1 MAQEDSLHLIEH
13 YREIAQLAERMLCA
27 ARRADWDDV
36 RHQERTIRHVAD
48 CLGRSRA
55 TRKLDGDGQRERARI
70 MRRLLA
76 VDADVRRLANPAGGR
91 LDALLAARPERD

>member
-1 MAQEDSLHLIEH
+1 MTEDDSLHPIEH

-27 ARRADWDDV
+27 ARRDDWDDV
-36 RHQERTIRHVAD
+36 RRQERTIRHVAD
-48 CLGRSRA
+48 CLGRSRT

-70 MRRLLA
+70 MRRLLT

-91 LDALLAARPERD
+91 LDALLTVRRKRD